1 MASASS
7 AAAAA
12 AQLAALTSAVKE
24 LFATTFIGFTVA
36 TTLYGV
42 SILQV
47 YLYFRRYSQD
57 RWTLK
62 TMVATLWIL
71 DTLTTIFVA
80 HSLFVFVF
88 GLLSKKA
95 DTNIPWG
102 FTAEK
107 MLVTIITFIAQ
118 WYFAGNRSSRAVC
131 LITSLFSFYA
141 HTIWKVSKNIIT
153 TVFVSVLAVATFGL
167 GIYTTV
173 HLFQNPGLNS
183 ISSRSF
189 LIVSGLVQGLA
200 ALNDIV
206 ITASLSYYLHIKRS
220 GLPSSEK
227 LIDTLIVYAVSR
239 GVLTAVAQIM
249 FLVLNVA
256 MPHHQYWLPFH
267 LVVGKL
273 YINSVLAS
281 LNVRSSLS
289 RTEIMLG
296 PGISALRNN
305 EQMDERDETATK
317 PIAFVPMGVAHPP
330 ASSFGTFSRGS
341 VVSDAERG

>member
-7 AAAAA
+7 AAAA

-102 FTAEK
+102 FTVEK

-118 WYFAGNRSSRAVC
+118 C
-131 LITSLFSFYA
+131 FYA
-141 HTIWKVSKNIIT
+141 HTIWKVSKNILT

-305 EQMDERDETATK
+305 EQMDERDETVTK